1 MPTRAGLLGASI
13 EERGKRVSERILVFE
28 LEMPIRWGD
37 MDAMGH
43 VNNTVY
49 FRYMEQLRI
58 SWFDS
63 MGFRPDPAGE
73 GPLIIN
79 ASCTFLREL
88 QYPGTVLARQY
99 VGKIGRSSFETYIDM
114 LRTDDPGTVYAHGSA
129 KVVWVD
135 YPKRKSAPLPDFA
148 RQAVTTPRL
157 R

>member
-1 MPTRAGLLGASI
+1 MR
-13 EERGKRVSERILVFE
+13 FE
-28 LEMPIRWGD
+28 LPEQKKLVHDMVVPIRWGD

-58 SWFDS
+58 SWFDA
-63 MGFRPDPAGE
+63 MGFALNPNGE

-88 QYPGTVLARQY
+88 TYPGTVLARQY
-99 VGKIGRSSFETYIDM
+99 VGEIGRSSFETHVDM
-114 LRTDDPGTVYAHGSA
+114 LRTDDPLTVYANGAA

-135 YPKRKSAPLPDFA
+135 FPKHKSVPLPEDA
-148 RQAVTTPRL
+148 RQAIVTPRL